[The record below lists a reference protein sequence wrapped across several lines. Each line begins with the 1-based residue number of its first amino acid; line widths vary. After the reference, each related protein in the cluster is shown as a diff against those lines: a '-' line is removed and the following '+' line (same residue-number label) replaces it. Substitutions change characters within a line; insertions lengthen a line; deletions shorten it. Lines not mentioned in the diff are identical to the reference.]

1 MIAELCRRGEY
12 VKSAMSTIEAP
23 VVRNILRD
31 FAATSDKPVPDASI
45 APELY
50 GSSADIGADD
60 VSGKTFAEAVERIK
74 AQSRHPGPASRLPG
88 WRSPILQA
96 LLD

>member
-1 MIAELCRRGEY
+1 VIAELCRRGEY

-50 GSSADIGADD
+50 GL
-60 VSGKTFAEAVERIK
+60 R
-74 AQSRHPGPASRLPG
+74 RYRC
-88 WRSPILQA
+88 
-96 LLD
+96 